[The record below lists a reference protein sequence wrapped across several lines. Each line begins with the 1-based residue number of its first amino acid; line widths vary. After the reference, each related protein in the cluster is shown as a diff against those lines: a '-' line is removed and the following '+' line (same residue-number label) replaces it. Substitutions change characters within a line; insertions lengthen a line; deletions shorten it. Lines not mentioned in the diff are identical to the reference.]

1 MAGYAKLSASI
12 VTSSIWCEDDKT
24 FRLWIAMLAMADAH
38 GHVDGS
44 VPGMARILGATIPE
58 TETCLAR
65 LAAPDPYSRT
75 PDHEGRRLVPEPGGW
90 LVVNYEMYRGQGQQ
104 KDGSR
109 AEYFRNYRKKTKGAT
124 PQHVAQQPDVT

>member
-24 FRLWIAMLAMADAH
+24 FRMWIAMLAMADAK

-44 VPGMARILGATIPE
+44 VPGI
-58 TETCLAR
+58 AR
-65 LAAPDPYSRT
+65 LVNCTIAEAEASLERLMAPDPYSRT
-75 PDHEGRRLVPEPGGW
+75 PDHEGRRLVAEPGGW
-90 LVVNYEMYRGQGQQ
+90 HVVNYELYRGQGQS

-109 AEYFRNYRKKTKGAT
+109 AEYFRAYRKRRAS
-124 PQHVAQQPDVT
+124 